1 MTFCKHSGMRILS
14 VYMLIFF
21 AATNARADIFHLA
34 DGGEVVGQLVER
46 GDDGEYIIKPVL
58 GGSVTLA
65 KDQVADVVRQS
76 EHQAEYEKQSRA
88 LPDTVAAHRA
98 MADWCKQH
106 QLSEQ
111 SDHHL
116 RRILELDPDDEQART
131 SLGYQRHQGKWLT
144 RDEIMAERGM
154 YYYDGAY
161 RTAQDI
167 ALRKRDQAGL
177 DAEVEWFRNL
187 KLWRGWLDSR
197 RPGRAE
203 EAQVQIDRITEP
215 EAATSLVKIANQERD
230 EHLRLMWMRVLS
242 QVRHPATMRKLIQFS
257 LSEPDRETRLQCV
270 EYLLSMNDEI
280 DISIYVKALN
290 AKDNHII
297 NISAEALGLIGN
309 PDAIS
314 PLIDA
319 LVTTHKIPLADQG
332 EMSAS
337 FSPDGSG
344 GAGLSAGSK
353 PKFVNQDFQNPEVRR
368 ALIKLSGDQD
378 FDFSE
383 TAWRRWFVNRQIE
396 PDFIDTRRDQ

>member
-1 MTFCKHSGMRILS
+1 
-14 VYMLIFF
+14 MLI
-21 AATNARADIFHLA
+21 AADARADVFHLT

-46 GDDGEYIIKPVL
+46 GTDGEYIIKPAL
-58 GGSVTLA
+58 GGILTLA
-65 KDQVADVVRQS
+65 EDQVADVVRQS

-116 RRILELDPDDEQART
+116 RRLLELDPDNEEVRT
-131 SLGYQRHQGKWLT
+131 SLGYQRYQGKWLT

-154 YYYDGAY
+154 YYYDGTF

-177 DAEVEWFRNL
+177 DAEVEWLRKL
-187 KLWRGWLDSR
+187 KLWRSWLDSR

-215 EAATSLVKIANQERD
+215 EAATSLVKMVNLERD
-230 EHLRLMWMRVLS
+230 EDLRLMWMRVMS
-242 QVRHPATMRKLIQFS
+242 QVRHPATMRKLIQLS
-257 LSEPDRETRLQCV
+257 LSEPDRETRLECV
-270 EYLLSMNDEI
+270 EYLMSMNEEI

-290 AKDNHII
+290 AKDNEII
-297 NISAEALGLIGN
+297 NIAAEALGLIGN

-314 PLIDA
+314 ALIDA
-319 LVTTHKIPLADQG
+319 LVTTHKVPLPSQG

-353 PKFVNQDFQNPEVRR
+353 PQFVNEDFENPEVRR

-383 TAWRRWFVNRQIE
+383 TAWRRWFVNRQME

>member
-1 MTFCKHSGMRILS
+1 MTS
-14 VYMLIFF
+14 VVMMMVI
-21 AATNARADIFHLA
+21 NARADIFHLT

-46 GDDGEYIIKPVL
+46 GADGEYIIKPSL
-58 GGSVTLA
+58 GGSLTLA
-65 KDQVADVVRQS
+65 KNQVADVVRQS

-111 SDHHL
+111 SEHHL
-116 RRILELDPDDEQART
+116 RRILELDPDDDQVRT
-131 SLGYQRHQGKWLT
+131 SLGYQRHQGRWLT
-144 RDEIMAERGM
+144 RDDIMAERGM
-154 YYYDGAY
+154 YYYEGTF

-167 ALRKRDQAGL
+167 ALRKREKAGL
-177 DAEVEWFRNL
+177 DAEVEWFANL
-187 KLWRGWLDSR
+187 KLWRDWLDSR
-197 RPGRAE
+197 RPGRPE
-203 EAQVQIDRITEP
+203 EAQAMIDRITEP
-215 EAATSLVKIANQERD
+215 EAATSLVKIMNQEHD
-230 EHLRLMWMRVLS
+230 EDLRLMWMRVLS
-242 QVRHPATMRKLIQFS
+242 QVRHPATMRKLIQLS
-257 LSEPDRETRLQCV
+257 LSEPDRETRMQCI

-290 AKDNHII
+290 AKDNEII
-297 NISAEALGLIGN
+297 NIAAEALGLIGN

-319 LVTTHKIPLADQG
+319 LVTSHKIPLASQP
-332 EMSAS
+332 ELSPS
-337 FSPDGSG
+337 FSRDGTG

-353 PKFVNQDFQNPEVRR
+353 PKFVIEDFENPEVRR

-383 TAWRRWFVNRQIE
+383 VAWRRWFVNRQIE
-396 PDFIDTRRDQ
+396 PEFIDTRRDQ